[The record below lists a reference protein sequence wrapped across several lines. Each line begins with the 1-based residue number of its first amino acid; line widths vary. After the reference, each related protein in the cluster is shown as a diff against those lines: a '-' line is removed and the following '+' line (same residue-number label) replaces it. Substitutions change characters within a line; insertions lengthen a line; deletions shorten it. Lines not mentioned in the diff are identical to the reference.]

1 MAVITI
7 SKQYGSGGNEIAA
20 RVCETL
26 GYRYFDK
33 RLMAQVASETGLSE
47 SEIVDFSEDDY
58 KVRNFLDLLFGA
70 STPRTVAQVRS
81 WKEDGTGVRVPEVK
95 PLDENQAISL
105 VQSIIKA
112 SYKQGNVV
120 IVGRGG
126 QAVLKDRLDA
136 LHVRIQ
142 APLETRRWRI
152 HQQEGIDLEFAHD
165 VVIERDQ
172 AAADY
177 LKRFYGI
184 DWADST
190 LYDLVLNTGKLSL
203 EAAAHLIV
211 NAVRC
216 LPSAQSP

>member
-47 SEIVDFSEDDY
+47 SGIVDFSEDDY

-81 WKEDGTGVRVPEVK
+81 WKEDTTGVMVPEVK

-142 APLETRRWRI
+142 ASLETRRWRI

-216 LPSAQSP
+216 LPSAQSS